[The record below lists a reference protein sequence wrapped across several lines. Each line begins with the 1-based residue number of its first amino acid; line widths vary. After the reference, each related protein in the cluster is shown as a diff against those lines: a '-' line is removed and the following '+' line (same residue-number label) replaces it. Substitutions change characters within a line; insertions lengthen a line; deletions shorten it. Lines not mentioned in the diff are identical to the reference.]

1 MKYVLLPDP
10 VPQLPVPGGPGRR
23 SKTFEEEALHVENG
37 AGIHEQLPAVGLRYW
52 AALVPEEDGGRP
64 VQRVVELL
72 AEGRAAGR
80 LPVQAAA
87 RTGPPSA
94 LKRQEP

>member
-1 MKYVLLPDP
+1 MED
-10 VPQLPVPGGPGRR
+10 
-23 SKTFEEEALHVENG
+23 G
-37 AGIHEQLPAVGLRYW
+37 AGIHEQLPAVGLRDG

-72 AEGRAAGR
+72 AERRAVRR

-87 RTGPPSA
+87 RTGPPSV
-94 LKRQEP
+94 LKRQEPSSFRSCFLKILEYLR